1 MKKIERNS
9 FGFTLIELIVVIAI
23 MGVILILALP
33 QVANIQRANK
43 DSKYET
49 YQKSLETAAKLY
61 VDSNTKDLFGYDS
74 GCIQIKYSD
83 LKKANL
89 IKDFGDSEVVC
100 GDDSETFV
108 EVRKVNENY
117 RYASSLVCRDKNN
130 HDKILYSNKESIEG
144 DSCIDTRDLEAPK
157 ITFNPPNSD
166 WKHPTQL
173 SVKIIVSDVSGLNKN
188 ISIKYYWVNK
198 STGEKVG
205 QTYTHNYKN
214 KSGVQKVSYT
224 IPNNQVPTG
233 TGQYFIRVQPDTSS
247 STGVMDMMGNVKNTA
262 QDSGVYKIDN
272 TPPTCVTTG
281 GGDEWSEFNVTLVGH
296 CSDNESG
303 CVDDVKKTFTDVYKD
318 SMESPGSVKDKVGNT
333 TVCPKQ
339 RVRQDKTPKTP
350 TIINPT
356 DE

>member
-9 FGFTLIELIVVIAI
+9 FGFTLTELIVVIAI

-33 QVANIQRANK
+33 QVANIKRANK

-157 ITFNPPNSD
+157 LLLI
-166 WKHPTQL
+166 HQ
-173 SVKIIVSDVSGLNKN
+173 IVIG
-188 ISIKYYWVNK
+188 SI
-198 STGEKVG
+198 
-205 QTYTHNYKN
+205 QHN
-214 KSGVQKVSYT
+214 
-224 IPNNQVPTG
+224 
-233 TGQYFIRVQPDTSS
+233 
-247 STGVMDMMGNVKNTA
+247 
-262 QDSGVYKIDN
+262 
-272 TPPTCVTTG
+272 
-281 GGDEWSEFNVTLVGH
+281 
-296 CSDNESG
+296 
-303 CVDDVKKTFTDVYKD
+303 
-318 SMESPGSVKDKVGNT
+318 
-333 TVCPKQ
+333 
-339 RVRQDKTPKTP
+339 
-350 TIINPT
+350 
-356 DE
+356 